1 MTNNDDLFY
10 IAITYYIAI
19 NKNTEARFG
28 RRGYHYLVPET
39 TTWYGHSTV
48 PTIISEH
55 PFGFLV
61 VGNRGIQHPPAW
73 SSINIM
79 FKISFSTCK

>member
-1 MTNNDDLFY
+1 LILDQGGTLLVIIGFQIRLLLEKKQCKKMTNNDDLFY

-39 TTWYGHSTV
+39 TTVIV
-48 PTIISEH
+48 PY
-55 PFGFLV
+55 
-61 VGNRGIQHPPAW
+61 PP
-73 SSINIM
+73 
-79 FKISFSTCK
+79 